1 MRILPS
7 IPSKRSDVPEKS
19 ANPLRPDLLYLT
31 TNVMMLLLEA
41 FQSQLSILGSS
52 VSTLFLGYGLS

>member
-1 MRILPS
+1 
-7 IPSKRSDVPEKS
+7 
-19 ANPLRPDLLYLT
+19 
-31 TNVMMLLLEA
+31 MMLLLEA